1 MEKAKKRDYLPIL
14 MAITAIGITVT
25 AIVFK
30 QLFLNI
36 LPLYIS
42 LFVWMFQSKLS
53 RYAFVVGAVNALLY
67 AFYYFRSHLYVSAI
81 YAVLFSFVMQVIS
94 YFMWKRRPSENNSTV
109 FRSLTK
115 KQIILGLLVIVA
127 VWLVIAFF
135 LSKTDSKHQF
145 LDVFISILGILGT
158 FLCMLAYA
166 EYVPV
171 SILTGV
177 VDLILSFALMLDN
190 KAQSTYFI
198 FNIYSLI
205 CRLIAMK
212 NMKIT
217 IKKQREKLK

>member
-30 QLFLNI
+30 QLFLNV

-67 AFYYFRSHLYVSAI
+67 AFFYFRSNLYVSAI
-81 YAVLFSFVMQVIS
+81 YAVAFSFTMQVIS
-94 YFMWKRRPSENNSTV
+94 YFMWKRRPSGNSTI
-109 FRSLTK
+109 FRTLSK
-115 KQIILGLLVIVA
+115 KQIIIGLIIILA
-127 VWLVIAFF
+127 VWAIIAVF
-135 LSKTDSKHQF
+135 LSKTNSQHQF
-145 LDVFISILGILGT
+145 LDIFLSILGILGT

-166 EYVPV
+166 EYVPI

-205 CRLIAMK
+205 CRFIAMK
-212 NMKIT
+212 NIAKT
-217 IKKQREKLK
+217 IKKQREELK